1 MNNTYRLSDQTI
13 AQIAKLLQIAILTG
27 TDIIDNIR
35 TIRLITTD
43 DGQLDPT
50 PEFLE
55 NFEMNLNRM
64 IATMATQQ
72 VEQAGDDE

>member
-1 MNNTYRLSDQTI
+1 MHENQPRVRIRGN
-13 AQIAKLLQIAILTG
+13 AQYIFILLAP

-35 TIRLITTD
+35 TIRLVTTD
-43 DGQLDPT
+43 DNQLDPT

-64 IATMATQQ
+64 IATLATQQ
-72 VEQAGDDE
+72 VEQSGVDE

>member
-1 MNNTYRLSDQTI
+1 MNNTYKLSDQTI
-13 AQIAKLLQIAILTG
+13 VQIAKLLQIAILTG

-35 TIRLITTD
+35 TIRLIVTD

-55 NFEMNLNRM
+55 NFETNLNKM
-64 IATMATQQ
+64 IATIATQQ
-72 VEQAGDDE
+72 VEQTGVDE

>member
-35 TIRLITTD
+35 TIRLVTTD
-43 DGQLDPT
+43 DNQLDPT

-55 NFEMNLNRM
+55 NFEINLNRM
-64 IATMATQQ
+64 IATLATQQ
-72 VEQAGDDE
+72 VEQSGVDE